1 MNNKDKTKKYLLII
15 LSLLCTIF
23 FSNNFK
29 IFAADVT
36 DPSSYYEWT
45 QMDMSQPWNKRQGKG
60 NGLCYVVSVAIQGA
74 RNGITKIGGHTWNPD
89 SVDLYGPGKGNGYGY
104 TSYPNCTTKNGKNV
118 TFSAKKIYGNAS
130 GSCTANPKLT
140 NPSPSKAIV
149 NVEQMGLFPIIHI
162 DAGAGWT
169 KNGGT
174 HYMAVRQ
181 YDGHGTLSLYD
192 PARTANYNTI
202 KDAGGQQNLL
212 NVVGV
217 VFGYG
222 GGPTSFNKAPSAE
235 PTGGGGGGSKPS
247 GSDSSKS
254 GDSGKSKKQ
263 YVPKIKP
270 IFNPFVTPKGENS
283 DIGYDMNTRTS
294 AMDRGTWLTMLDNYG
309 PKIVLWIQYAA
320 MMLMYFFIA
329 YAVFSY
335 LMFWV
340 DNFLGGWLSDKL
352 SQRMNQ
358 DSIFY
363 KIIFPGSGN
372 AFFGF
377 EPGHSWA
384 VNGAKNDII
393 MMAACVLVCGLVA
406 TNSLAYILGHAFYML
421 SKIKF

>member
-1 MNNKDKTKKYLLII
+1 MKKIKNQLLIFISMFLAILINNNFIHADDISNPSNYYRWEQNDKNTPWAKKYG
-15 LSLLCTIF
+15 SPNELCFTTAI
-23 FSNNFK
+23 
-29 IFAADVT
+29 
-36 DPSSYYEWT
+36 
-45 QMDMSQPWNKRQGKG
+45 
-60 NGLCYVVSVAIQGA
+60 AIQGV
-74 RNGITKIGGHTWNPD
+74 RNGCYKINGQLWNPL
-89 SVDLYGPGKGNGYGY
+89 SLTTVSGGQAGL
-104 TSYPNCTTKNGKNV
+104 TSYPGVTSKNGKKF
-118 TFSAKKIYGNAS
+118 TFSAKKTYGQA
-130 GSCTANPKLT
+130 GGDCTANPKLKS
-140 NPSPSKAIV
+140 PSPSTAIV
-149 NVEQMGLFPIIHI
+149 NIEKQGLFPIIHI
-162 DAGAGWT
+162 DAGSGWT

-192 PARTANYNTI
+192 PARNANYNTM
-202 KDAGGQQNLL
+202 KDAGGQQKLL
-212 NVVGV
+212 NVVSV

-222 GGPTSFNKAPSAE
+222 GGPTPFDKAPSKQA
-235 PTGGGGGGSKPS
+235 TDDNGGGSKPS
-247 GSDSSKS
+247 GNDSSSKS
-254 GDSGKSKKQ
+254 SDKNNSSKKKN
-263 YVPKIKP
+263 VPKIKP

-283 DIGYDMNTRTS
+283 SIGYDMNTRTS

-309 PKIVLWIQYAA
+309 PKMVLWIQYAA
-320 MMLMYFFIA
+320 MILMYFFIA